1 MRSILVLAGIAF
13 GHLAA
18 PAFADTCDNAATQSD
33 LTACYG
39 AAFKAADKELNATY
53 RQIEGRLGDDP
64 DAKKLLV
71 AAERA
76 WIAFRDAECAFSAS
90 GAEGGTIYPM
100 TVSSCQTDLTT
111 ARTKDLTAFLHCQE
125 GDSGC
130 PVPAE

>member
-64 DAKKLLV
+64 DARKLLV

-76 WIAFRDAECAFSAS
+76 IRAVFAAAPFRDLPRQFYGDRIAVNFN
-90 GAEGGTIYPM
+90 
-100 TVSSCQTDLTT
+100 
-111 ARTKDLTAFLHCQE
+111 AREACL
-125 GDSGC
+125 
-130 PVPAE
+130 